1 MLQTHFDQELPM
13 RKALKPTDSLTVQE
27 FADIFGFTIKAL
39 IAAIEKQRM
48 SLPKP
53 FYSVQDLAARWCCTQ
68 QNIHN
73 ILRRYGVEVLDLTM
87 EGKSRGRTI
96 VFRDSVERIE

>member
-1 MLQTHFDQELPM
+1 MHES
-13 RKALKPTDSLTVQE
+13 LKPTDSLTVQE
-27 FADIFGFTIKAL
+27 FADIFGFTTKAL

-53 FYSVQDLAARWCCTQ
+53 FYSFKDLAARWCCTQ

-73 ILRRYGVEVLDLTM
+73 ILRLYGVEVLDLRV
-87 EGKSRGRTI
+87 EGKSRGRKI
-96 VFRDSVERIE
+96 VHRDSVVRIEKQLTKIMPK